1 MPELTRRE
9 ILAMLLTA
17 PAATSCWAQDPS
29 DTSAWTPLFDGKTLN
44 GWKPSEHQGSFK
56 VVDGQIVAHGDR
68 SHLFYTGPFQGAD
81 FRNFELALEIKT
93 TPGSNSGVYFHT
105 AFQPSG
111 FPSAGFEVQV
121 ENNEQ
126 QSGAPATGYVERKKT
141 GSLYGVRNVYKTFA
155 KNDEWFKLS
164 ILVRGKRVQTRIN
177 DTLVVDYIEPDQPY
191 QADPKFQR
199 VLKHGTFAL
208 QGHDPG
214 STTHFTN
221 IRVRPLPDTAEPL
234 PASQPSD
241 RPIVDD
247 LYREVIRLGTD
258 NYPVVDYHVHLKG
271 GLTLDQALEN
281 SRRLGINYGIAINC
295 GQGFPVHSD
304 DSVRQYLDG
313 MQGQPCFVA
322 LQAEGR
328 EWRTLVSPESIA
340 RFDYVFT
347 DAMTFTDDHGKRM
360 RLWIDDEV
368 GTIPDAQAFMD
379 MLVDRILGVMR
390 EPIDIYANPTFLPT
404 QIAPDY
410 ETLWTPER
418 RHKVI
423 AAAIENNVAI
433 EINNRYKIPSASFIK
448 QAKVAGAKFSFGTNN
463 TDANVGR
470 LEYPLQMVKECA
482 LAWQDIFVPRP
493 DGQKKI
499 QTGK

>member
-17 PAATSCWAQDPS
+17 PAAASCWAQDISGTGPP
-29 DTSAWTPLFDGKTLN
+29 WIPLFDGKSLT
-44 GWKPSEHQGSFK
+44 GWKSSEHEGSFK
-56 VVDGQIVAHGDR
+56 VVDGEIVAHGER
-68 SHLFYTGPFQGAD
+68 SHLFYTCPVHGAD
-81 FRNFELALEIKT
+81 FRNFELSAEIKT
-93 TPGSNSGVYFHT
+93 LPGSNSGVYFHT
-105 AFQPSG
+105 AFLSSG

-121 ENNEQ
+121 ENNDP
-126 QSGAPATGYVERKKT
+126 APLTGYVERKKT

-164 ILVRGKRVQTRIN
+164 ILVRGKHVQTRVN
-177 DTLVVDYIEPDQPY
+177 DVTVVDYVEPDQPF
-191 QADPKFQR
+191 QADTKFGR
-199 VLKHGTFAL
+199 VLNHGTFAL

-214 STTHFTN
+214 STTHFRN
-221 IRVRPLPDTAEPL
+221 IRVRPLPDTAETS
-234 PASQPSD
+234 ASEHLE
-241 RPIVDD
+241 VDD
-247 LYREVIRLGTD
+247 LYREVIRLSTE

-271 GLTLDQALEN
+271 GLTVEQALEN

-295 GQGFPVHSD
+295 GLGFPVHSD
-304 DSVRQYLDG
+304 DSVQQYLDT
-313 MQGQPCFVA
+313 MKGQPCFIA

-368 GTIPDAQAFMD
+368 STIPDAQAFMD
-379 MLVDRILGVMR
+379 MYVDRILGVMR
-390 EPIDIYANPTFLPT
+390 EPIDIYANPTFLPR
-404 QIAPDY
+404 QIASDY

-418 RHKVI
+418 RRKVI
-423 AAAIENNVAI
+423 AASIENNVAI

-448 QAKVAGAKFSFGTNN
+448 QAKAAGAKFSFGTNN
-463 TDANVGR
+463 ADANLGR
-470 LEYPLQMVKECA
+470 LEYPLQMVKECG

-493 DGQKKI
+493 EGQKKI
-499 QTGK
+499 QRG

>member
-17 PAATSCWAQDPS
+17 PAAASCWAQDISGTGPP
-29 DTSAWTPLFDGKTLN
+29 WIPLFDGKSLT
-44 GWKPSEHQGSFK
+44 GWKPSEHEGSFK
-56 VVDGQIVAHGDR
+56 VVDGEIVAHGER
-68 SHLFYTGPFQGAD
+68 SHLFYTGPVNNAD
-81 FRNFELALEIKT
+81 FRNFELSLEIKT
-93 TPGSNSGVYFHT
+93 MPGSNSGVYFHT

-121 ENNEQ
+121 ENNDP
-126 QSGAPATGYVERKKT
+126 APTTGYVERKKT

-155 KNDEWFKLS
+155 KNDEWLKLS
-164 ILVRGKRVQTRIN
+164 ILVRGKRVQTRVN
-177 DTLVVDYIEPDQPY
+177 DVTVVDYIEPDQPF
-191 QADPKFQR
+191 QADTKFGR
-199 VLKHGTFAL
+199 VLNHGTFAL

-214 STTHFTN
+214 STTHFRN

-234 PASQPSD
+234 PASQATD
-241 RPIVDD
+241 RPVVDD
-247 LYREVIRLGTD
+247 LYREVIRLSTE

-271 GLTLDQALEN
+271 GLTVEQALEN

-295 GQGFPVHSD
+295 GLGFPVHSD
-304 DSVRQYLDG
+304 DSVQQYLDT
-313 MQGQPCFVA
+313 MKGQPCFIA

-368 GTIPDAQAFMD
+368 STIPDAQAFMD
-379 MLVDRILGVMR
+379 MYVDRILGVMR
-390 EPIDIYANPTFLPT
+390 EPIDIYANPTFLPR
-404 QIAPDY
+404 QIASDY

-418 RHKVI
+418 RRKVI
-423 AAAIENNVAI
+423 AASIENNVAI

-448 QAKVAGAKFSFGTNN
+448 QAKAAGAKFSFGTNN
-463 TDANVGR
+463 ADANLGR
-470 LEYPLQMVKECA
+470 LEYPLQMVKECG

-493 DGQKKI
+493 EGKKKI
-499 QTGK
+499 QRG